1 MLSLTARSRTPW
13 HRWPALPKLAALALF
28 SLLVFSLDTL
38 AAHLAALGAV
48 VAAYL
53 AGGAGFLAE
62 GLARLRPLLPFVA
75 VLLLW
80 HLATQDLERGALF
93 VLRLVAVMALANLV
107 TMTTRLEE
115 MIALV
120 MGLLRPL
127 RRVGLPTGAV
137 GLAIAMVI
145 RFTPRLM
152 DLTGRIDEAF
162 RARARRRAGWRIAV
176 PLTLAALD
184 DAEQVAEA
192 LRARGGVP
200 RED

>member
-1 MLSLTARSRTPW
+1 MLSLTSRTRTPW
-13 HRWPALPKLAALALF
+13 HRWPAWAKLLLLCLFSVVLFASTGPLVQLAGLAAVL
-28 SLLVFSLDTL
+28 
-38 AAHLAALGAV
+38 
-48 VAAYL
+48 AAYL
-53 AGGAGFLAE
+53 AGGSDFLRD
-62 GLARLRPLLPFVA
+62 GIHRLKPLLPFLA

-80 HLATQDLERGALF
+80 HLVTGDVEQGAVF

-107 TMTTRLEE
+107 TMTTRLED
-115 MIALV
+115 MIALA
-120 MGLLRPL
+120 MRLLRPF
-127 RRVGLPTGAV
+127 RRFGVPTGAI

-152 DLTGRIDEAF
+152 DLTRQIDEAF

-192 LRARGGVP
+192 LKARGGVP